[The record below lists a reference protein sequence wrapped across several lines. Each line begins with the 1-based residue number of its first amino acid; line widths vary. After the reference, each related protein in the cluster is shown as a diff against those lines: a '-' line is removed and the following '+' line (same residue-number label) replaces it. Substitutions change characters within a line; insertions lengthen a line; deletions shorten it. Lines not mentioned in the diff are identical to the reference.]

1 MLDDLTIDMIAD
13 GVQMVRRW
21 RNNQLVSAVNGEISI
36 YNLEDLV
43 RLVGNLNAAY
53 EHICSAK
60 ATDDPSRAM
69 FCVYKHLSTA
79 LVQSEEVDGN
89 NTAIY
94 DILSIMSGGKIT
106 ACSAC
111 DDDSAASS
119 EQDDLSVPFDFPEE
133 MLELEDNTKGEWS

>member
-13 GVQMVRRW
+13 SIQMVRRW
-21 RNNQLVSAVNGEISI
+21 RNNQLVSAVYGDISI

-89 NTAIY
+89 NTAIH
-94 DILSIMSGGKIT
+94 DILSLMSGGKIT

-111 DDDSAASS
+111 DDDSATPSGH
-119 EQDDLSVPFDFPEE
+119 DDLSVPFDFPEE
-133 MLELEDNTKGEWS
+133 MLELEDNTKEEWS